1 MAGQKITRTIGKRL
15 TAFGEDR
22 VFALYL
28 KYGGVRPLLKK
39 MPEEV
44 GPMSTGVFYSWLK
57 ETPERHA
64 KWEMV
69 QEIQGSEWAEQ
80 GLEIVD
86 GCDDPTSVQG
96 ARLRSEYRRWMAER
110 FNRKQFGKPEL
121 AATVGITIGEEF
133 LVSLKKVEEWAK
145 EKAVASRL
153 EASQKDEEKI
163 QEAEYEVVEDEGVRV
178 EKGQEG

>member
-1 MAGQKITRTIGKRL
+1 VPGQKLTKTIGKRL
-15 TAFGEDR
+15 TAYGEDEI
-22 VFALYL
+22 FALYL
-28 KYGGVRPLLKK
+28 RCGGVRPLLKK
-39 MPEEV
+39 MPPEV

-69 QEIQGSEWAEQ
+69 QEIQGSNWAEQ

-121 AATVGITIGEEF
+121 TATVGITIGDEF
-133 LVSLKKVEEWAK
+133 LASLKKVEAWAK
-145 EKAVASRL
+145 AKRIAAKSEEPL
-153 EASQKDEEKI
+153 EAD
-163 QEAEYEVVEDEGVRV
+163 YEVVDEDDDPYSRDGVD
-178 EKGQEG
+178 E

>member
-1 MAGQKITRTIGKRL
+1 MAGQKLTRTIGKKL
-15 TAFGEDR
+15 TAFGEDEI
-22 VFALYL
+22 FALYL
-28 KYGGVRPLLKK
+28 KHGGVRPLLKK
-39 MPEEV
+39 MPPEV
-44 GPMSTGVFYSWLK
+44 GPMSTGVFYNWLK

-69 QEIQGSEWAEQ
+69 QEIQGSNWAEQ

-121 AATVGITIGEEF
+121 TATVGITIGDEF
-133 LVSLKKVEEWAK
+133 LASLKKVEVWAK
-145 EKAVASRL
+145 EKK
-153 EASQKDEEKI
+153 EADRAEQI
-163 QEAEYEVVEDEGVRV
+163 QEADYEIVEE
-178 EKGQEG
+178 